1 MNVSRIFFS
10 VLPPV
15 HFTRSI
21 SSTLI
26 HVKVAV
32 LLQLNMK
39 SQSKN
44 EKLIWLSPRV
54 AWRMLLKVNIKKHLE
69 RQFILEPK
77 EKIPLDRGLM

>member
-15 HFTRSI
+15 HLTRRI
-21 SSTLI
+21 SSILI
-26 HVKVAV
+26 HVKVEV

-77 EKIPLDRGLM
+77 EKIPLDRGLT